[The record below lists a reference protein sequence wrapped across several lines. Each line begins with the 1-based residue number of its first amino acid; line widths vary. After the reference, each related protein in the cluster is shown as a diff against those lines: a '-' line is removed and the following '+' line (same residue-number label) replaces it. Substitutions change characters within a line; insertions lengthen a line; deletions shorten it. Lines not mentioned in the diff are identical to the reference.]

1 MPDSRC
7 QVVPLPRYDTDGAPS
22 MPVRRSPGLIVS
34 SRPIVFTQT
43 APHRTAD
50 RAAQSAVIIRSRRPN
65 GVLQLAPN
73 GQVQARA
80 ANSFMSGH
88 ARQQLRELGFPH
100 FTLRRAGRGRRRR
113 RRSRRWSGRRCEQ
126 GQRHLGGGREV
137 GVAAA
142 EEHEVRV
149 VAVLGG
155 AGSNRGQT
163 PAGRAAGTRAT
174 PAAPPAALAG
184 TIPAPASRSAPNS
197 DSNHAAPPASSS
209 TVDTANGARSLFSPN
224 QVTASMPPMIF
235 RCAERPAPWR
245 WDQA

>member
-1 MPDSRC
+1 
-7 QVVPLPRYDTDGAPS
+7 

-100 FTLRRAGRGRRRR
+100 FTLRQAGRGRRRR
-113 RRSRRWSGRRCEQ
+113 RRSRRWSGRRCAQ

-142 EEHEVRV
+142 EEHEERV

-155 AGSNRGQT
+155 AGSNRGQPRPQGARRELGPHPQRLQQRSPAPYPRRPHGPRRARTATT
-163 PAGRAAGTRAT
+163 PRRRRAAAPWTRRT
-174 PAAPPAALAG
+174 V
-184 TIPAPASRSAPNS
+184 PAPCSHPTRSR
-197 DSNHAAPPASSS
+197 
-209 TVDTANGARSLFSPN
+209 R
-224 QVTASMPPMIF
+224 
-235 RCAERPAPWR
+235 RCLR
-245 WDQA
+245 